1 MSLTDLKKELKKFD
15 KSKLIDLISKLYKKH
30 KPVKDFLDFY
40 VQPDEK
46 GLFEKHKAK
55 VFEAFYPKRGFQ
67 LKLKDAR
74 QAISDFKK
82 FAPSSYLLAE
92 LMLFYVE
99 CGVQFTNDFGDIDEN
114 FYLSMEKMFDQTLT
128 LMKKEDILVQFNDR
142 AAKILRDTDG
152 MGWGFSDTLCD
163 IYYNYYD
170 AIEDNEK
177 TDTTNSSKI
186 IPLRKDDL

>member
-15 KSKLIDLISKLYKKH
+15 KNKLINLISELYKKH
-30 KPVKDFLDFY
+30 KSVKDFFDFY
-40 VQPDEK
+40 IQPDEK
-46 GLFEKHKAK
+46 GLFEKHKTK

-82 FAPSSYLLAE
+82 FAPSNYLLAD

-114 FYLSMEKMFDQTLT
+114 FYLSMEKMFDQTLA
-128 LMKKEDILVQFNDR
+128 LLKKEDVLGQFNDR
-142 AAKILRDTDG
+142 AAKILTDTHG
-152 MGWGFSDTLCD
+152 MGWGFFDSLCD
-163 IYYNYYD
+163 IYYNYYEV
-170 AIEDNEK
+170 IEDNEEK
-177 TDTTNSSKI
+177 ADTANESKV
-186 IPLRKDDL
+186 IPLRKG